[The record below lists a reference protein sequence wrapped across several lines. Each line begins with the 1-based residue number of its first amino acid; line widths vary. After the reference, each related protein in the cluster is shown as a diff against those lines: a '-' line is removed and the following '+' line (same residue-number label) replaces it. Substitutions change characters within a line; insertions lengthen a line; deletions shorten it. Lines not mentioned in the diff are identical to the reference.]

1 MAGIQ
6 SFKSRVSGDFSRPNL
21 FKCVIDFPS
30 VVAGG
35 QEASKLGEFTVRAA
49 NLPATQLGIVEV
61 PYRGRVLKIAGDRT
75 FEPWTIT
82 IMNDKNFVLRYAFEQ
97 WAQSIQE
104 YTQNVTTAGSDVGSY
119 FKDMKV
125 IQYDRFG
132 ALKDKKDLAADAEA
146 NPKILAEYKFFDTFP
161 TNVAAI
167 DLDYGSNDTISE
179 FTVELQVQYWKPL
192 YMGEKNSGGT
202 QTDK

>member
-6 SFKSRVSGDFSRPNL
+6 SFKSRVAGDFSRPNL
-21 FKCVIDFPS
+21 FKCVVDFPTG
-30 VVAGG
+30 VTGKD
-35 QEASKLGEFTVRAA
+35 EASKLGEFTVRAA

-82 IMNDKNFVLRYAFEQ
+82 IMNDKNFVLRNAFES
-97 WAQSIQE
+97 WAQGVQE
-104 YTQNVTTAGSDVGSY
+104 YTQNVTTVVTDVNSY
-119 FKDMKV
+119 FKDMRV

-132 ALKDKKDLAADAEA
+132 DLKDSADAEA
-146 NPKILAEYKFFDTFP
+146 EPNVLAEYRFYDTFP

-167 DLDYGSNDTISE
+167 DLDYGSNDAISE
-179 FTVELQVQYWKPL
+179 FTVELQVQYWKPV
-192 YMGEKNSGGT
+192 YKGEKTEGGS
-202 QTDK
+202 QVKK

>member
-30 VVAGG
+30 VVEGG

-132 ALKDKKDLAADAEA
+132 TLKDKTDLAADAEA

-167 DLDYGSNDTISE
+167 DLDYGSNDAISE
-179 FTVELQVQYWKPL
+179 FTVELQVQYWKPV
-192 YMGEKNSGGT
+192 YKGEKTEGG
-202 QTDK
+202 KKVNG

>member
-6 SFKSRVSGDFSRPNL
+6 SFKSRVAGDFSRPNL
-21 FKCVIDFPS
+21 FKCVVDFPTG
-30 VVAGG
+30 VVGKD
-35 QEASKLGEFTVRAA
+35 EASKLGEFTVRAA

-82 IMNDKNFVLRYAFEQ
+82 IMNDKNFVLRNAFES
-97 WAQSIQE
+97 WAQGVQE
-104 YTQNVTTAGSDVGSY
+104 YTQNVTTVGTDVNSY
-119 FKDMKV
+119 FKDMRV

-132 ALKDKKDLAADAEA
+132 DLKDSADAEA
-146 NPKILAEYKFFDTFP
+146 EPNVLAEYRFYDTFP

-167 DLDYGSNDTISE
+167 DLDYGSNDAISE
-179 FTVELQVQYWKPL
+179 FTVELQVQYWKPV
-192 YMGEKNSGGT
+192 YKGEKTEGGK
-202 QTDK
+202 QTKK

>member
-6 SFKSRVSGDFSRPNL
+6 SFKSRVAGDFSRPNL
-21 FKCVIDFPS
+21 FKCVVDFPTG
-30 VVAGG
+30 VVGKD
-35 QEASKLGEFTVRAA
+35 EASKLGEFTVRAA

-82 IMNDKNFVLRYAFEQ
+82 IMNDKNFVLRNAFES
-97 WAQSIQE
+97 WAQGVKE
-104 YTQNVTTAGSDVGSY
+104 YTQNVTTVGTDVNSY
-119 FKDMKV
+119 FKDMRV

-132 ALKDKKDLAADAEA
+132 DLKDSADAEA
-146 NPKILAEYKFFDTFP
+146 EPNVLAEYRFYDTFP

-167 DLDYGSNDTISE
+167 DLDYGSNDAISE
-179 FTVELQVQYWKPL
+179 FTVELQVQYWKPV
-192 YMGEKNSGGT
+192 YKGEKTEGGK
-202 QTDK
+202 QTKK

>member
-6 SFKSRVSGDFSRPNL
+6 SFKSRVAGDFSRPNL
-21 FKCVIDFPS
+21 FKCVVDFPTG
-30 VVAGG
+30 VVGKD
-35 QEASKLGEFTVRAA
+35 EASKLGEFTVRAA

-82 IMNDKNFVLRYAFEQ
+82 IMNDKNFVLRNAFES
-97 WAQSIQE
+97 WAQGVQE
-104 YTQNVTTAGSDVGSY
+104 YTQNVTTVGTDVNSY
-119 FKDMKV
+119 FKDMRV

-132 ALKDKKDLAADAEA
+132 DLKDSADAEA
-146 NPKILAEYKFFDTFP
+146 EPNVLAEYRFYDTFP

-167 DLDYGSNDTISE
+167 DLDYGSNDAISE
-179 FTVELQVQYWKPL
+179 FTVELQVQYWKPV
-192 YMGEKNSGGT
+192 YKGEKTEGGS
-202 QTDK
+202 QVKK

>member
-6 SFKSRVSGDFSRPNL
+6 SFKSRVAGDFSRPNL
-21 FKCVIDFPS
+21 FKCVVDFPTG
-30 VVAGG
+30 VTGKD
-35 QEASKLGEFTVRAA
+35 EASKLGEFTVRAA

-82 IMNDKNFVLRYAFEQ
+82 IMNDKNFVLRNAFES
-97 WAQSIQE
+97 WAQGVQE
-104 YTQNVTTAGSDVGSY
+104 YTQNVTTVGTDVNSY
-119 FKDMKV
+119 FKDMRV

-132 ALKDKKDLAADAEA
+132 DLKDAADSEAE
-146 NPKILAEYKFFDTFP
+146 PKVLAEYRFYDTFP

-167 DLDYGSNDTISE
+167 DLDYGSNDAISE
-179 FTVELQVQYWKPL
+179 FTVELQVQYWKPT
-192 YMGEKNSGGT
+192 YKGEKTEGGT
-202 QTDK
+202 QTKK

>member
-35 QEASKLGEFTVRAA
+35 QEAAKLGEFIVRAA

-82 IMNDKNFVLRYAFEQ
+82 IMNDKDFVLRNAFES
-97 WAQSIQE
+97 WAQGVQE

-119 FKDMKV
+119 FKDMRV

-132 ALKDKKDLAADAEA
+132 DLKDSADAEA
-146 NPKILAEYKFFDTFP
+146 DPQILAEYRFYDTFP

-167 DLDYGSNDTISE
+167 DLDYGSNDAISE
-179 FTVELQVQYWKPL
+179 FTVELQVQYWKPV
-192 YMGEKNSGGT
+192 YKGEKTEGGR
-202 QTDK
+202 QTRK

>member
-6 SFKSRVSGDFSRPNL
+6 SFKSRVAGDFSRPNL
-21 FKCVIDFPS
+21 FKCVVDFPTG
-30 VVAGG
+30 VTGKD
-35 QEASKLGEFTVRAA
+35 EASELGEFTVRAA

-82 IMNDKNFVLRYAFEQ
+82 IMNDKNFVLRNAFES
-97 WAQSIQE
+97 WAQGVQE
-104 YTQNVTTAGSDVGSY
+104 YTQNVTTVGTDVNSY
-119 FKDMKV
+119 FKDMRV

-132 ALKDKKDLAADAEA
+132 DLKDSADAEA
-146 NPKILAEYKFFDTFP
+146 EPNVLAEYRFYDTFP

-167 DLDYGSNDTISE
+167 DLDYGSNDAISE
-179 FTVELQVQYWKPL
+179 FTVELQVQYWKPV
-192 YMGEKNSGGT
+192 YKGEKTEGGS
-202 QTDK
+202 QVKK

>member
-6 SFKSRVSGDFSRPNL
+6 SFKSRVAGDFSRPNL
-21 FKCVIDFPS
+21 FKCVVDFPTGT
-30 VVAGG
+30 VGKD
-35 QEASKLGEFTVRAA
+35 EASKLGEFTVRAA

-82 IMNDKNFVLRYAFEQ
+82 IMNDKNFVLRNAFES
-97 WAQSIQE
+97 WAQGVQE
-104 YTQNVTTAGSDVGSY
+104 YTQNVTTVGTDVNSY
-119 FKDMKV
+119 FKDMRV

-132 ALKDKKDLAADAEA
+132 DLKDSADAEA
-146 NPKILAEYKFFDTFP
+146 EPNVLAEYRFYDTFP

-167 DLDYGSNDTISE
+167 DLDYGSNDAISE
-179 FTVELQVQYWKPL
+179 FTVELQVQYWKPV
-192 YMGEKNSGGT
+192 YKGEKTEGGS
-202 QTDK
+202 QVKK

>member
-6 SFKSRVSGDFSRPNL
+6 SFKSRVAGDFSRPNL
-21 FKCVIDFPS
+21 FKCVVDFPTG
-30 VVAGG
+30 VVGKD
-35 QEASKLGEFTVRAA
+35 EASKLGEFTVRAA

-82 IMNDKNFVLRYAFEQ
+82 IMNDKNFVLRNAFES
-97 WAQSIQE
+97 WAQGVQE
-104 YTQNVTTAGSDVGSY
+104 YTQNVTTVGTDVNSY
-119 FKDMKV
+119 FKDMRV

-132 ALKDKKDLAADAEA
+132 DLKDSADAEA
-146 NPKILAEYKFFDTFP
+146 EPNVLAEYRFYDTFP

-167 DLDYGSNDTISE
+167 DLDYGSNDAKVS
-179 FTVELQVQYWKPL
+179 
-192 YMGEKNSGGT
+192 
-202 QTDK
+202 